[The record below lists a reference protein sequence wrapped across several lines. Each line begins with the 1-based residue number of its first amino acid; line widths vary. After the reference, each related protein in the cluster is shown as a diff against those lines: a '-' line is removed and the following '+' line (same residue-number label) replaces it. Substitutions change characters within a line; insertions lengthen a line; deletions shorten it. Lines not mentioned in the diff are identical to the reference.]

1 MIGQLLWCTLFFTLG
16 GLLWLSAHP
25 EKKPWWS
32 GLALIPIATLPF
44 IIPWG
49 GILAALLIL
58 GLYAWLGRDPL
69 HARWPDM
76 VLGGLLVLAALAPIW
91 LSLPKSAAGLF
102 TIVISACTVHIA
114 GGQTFRPLWLL
125 LSGTGAIFAV
135 LFFISDTPARFLL
148 LGLWLLTVKLVTGL
162 LTYLFQQTDMV
173 YAQSLDGIMA
183 NYIKEVNDLYAQIRG
198 WRHDY
203 HDHLQS
209 LKVYLHDGD
218 VSQAQ
223 HYLSELETSLGD
235 IEQIVRSGNPM
246 LDAVLNAKLTM
257 AKNQQIPMN
266 VKAFVGPQPLIKD
279 VDLVVILGNILDNA
293 LKAIEAQPAT
303 DDRFLRVY
311 IAIMKQQLY
320 ISVTNTR
327 PADQY
332 INYDYASTKND
343 KRGLGIR
350 RINAL
355 VEKYNGMINRQY
367 EEGVF
372 VTEIALP
379 LPTISQKAAA
389 STD

>member
-102 TIVISACTVHIA
+102 TIVISACIVHIA

-218 VSQAQ
+218 VAQAQ

-293 LKAIEAQPAT
+293 LEAIEAQPAT

>member
-102 TIVISACTVHIA
+102 TIVIGACIVHIA
-114 GGQTFRPLWLL
+114 RGQTFRPLWLL

-218 VSQAQ
+218 VAQAQ

-293 LKAIEAQPAT
+293 LEAIEAQPAT

>member
-69 HARWPDM
+69 RARWPDM

-102 TIVISACTVHIA
+102 TIVISACIVHIA
-114 GGQTFRPLWLL
+114 RGQTFRPLWLL

-218 VSQAQ
+218 VAQAQ

-293 LKAIEAQPAT
+293 LEAIEAQPAT

>member
-58 GLYAWLGRDPL
+58 GLYAWLGCDPL

-102 TIVISACTVHIA
+102 TIVTSACIVHIA

-218 VSQAQ
+218 VAQAQ
-223 HYLSELETSLGD
+223 HYLGELETSLGD

-293 LKAIEAQPAT
+293 LEAIEAQPAT

-379 LPTISQKAAA
+379 LPTISQKVAA